1 MHSMDWDDIRLFLA
15 AHRAGST
22 AQAAQALGVQHTTVG
37 RRLAGLEAA
46 LGAKLF
52 IRTPKGLR
60 PTEVATAI
68 LPLAEEAERQLQ
80 AIRRR
85 IAGGDGVIEGK
96 VRLTTS
102 DAFSDFLVRHLPA
115 LHARHPALEVEVH
128 SSNRMLDLARG
139 EADIAVRM
147 MAVGQS
153 DLTCR
158 RIGTAAWSLY
168 AAESYLARQERP
180 PSLADLTGQDVV
192 GFDETLKSS
201 PGAVW
206 LATYAGGA
214 HVAFRGNSIGAVMR
228 AAVVGMGLAMLP
240 CFMAA
245 GEPSLRRIVPDLAV
259 TRGIFVLFHPE
270 LGKAARIRAVV
281 EFLAQMIREEAGLL
295 DGTR

>member
-22 AQAAQALGVQHTTVG
+22 AKAAQALCVQHTTVG
-37 RRLAGLEAA
+37 RRLARLEAV

-52 IRTPKGLR
+52 IRTPAGLR
-60 PTEVATAI
+60 PTEVAAAI
-68 LPLAEEAERQLQ
+68 LPLAEEAERQFL

-85 IAGGDGVIEGK
+85 ISGGDAVIEGK

-102 DAFSDFLVRHLPA
+102 DAFSDFLVQRLPV
-115 LHARHPALEVEVH
+115 LHERHPALEVEIH
-128 SSNRMLDLARG
+128 SSNRMLDLAKG

-147 MAVGQS
+147 MAAGQS

-168 AAESYLARQERP
+168 AADSYLARQGGL

-192 GFDETLKSS
+192 GFDESLNGS
-201 PGAVW
+201 PGAIW
-206 LATYAGGA
+206 LATYATKA
-214 HVAFRGNSIGAVMR
+214 HVAFRGNSIGAVLR

-240 CFMAA
+240 CFLAA
-245 GEPSLRRIVPDLAV
+245 AEPSLRRIAPELAV
-259 TRGIFVLFHPE
+259 TRGIFVMFHPE
-270 LGKAARIRAVV
+270 LGQSARIRAVV
-281 EFLAQMIREEAGLL
+281 EFLAEMVREEAGILE
-295 DGTR
+295 GTK